1 MTQQDD
7 ITQRELTAEHHLNEL
22 MRLTQPWPNA
32 TIPCATVRSHV
43 EQALSQVR
51 APVADERAADTLA
64 ERFAL
69 ALTPVAYT
77 TKRGAVYRGKSTR
90 VGSEN
95 LCTISQ
101 AVYEFRAALASAP
114 VADVPLTHRCANC
127 GAVFQGAGCP
137 SCRLAAPVA
146 SAPVAEPGTM
156 EEIHRQERERS
167 PWVLPKDPTLPDSA
181 PVAGE
186 AQKPVAWF
194 IDWPDEPEL
203 GHYIAES
210 AADSGRNRPL
220 VFADASPRESTPV
233 PEGPVYAYRRKGLD
247 DFVTC
252 DRKRFDELSAKPRL
266 FETRIFYAAPQAS
279 PVAAEAQP
287 SRQTLLDAIWRHGNA
302 RAMAEHN
309 IAYRD
314 EVRNTADAL
323 IALFD
328 AAPQASAEDVRKPIM
343 TVAEFCTEA
352 DRIGLTADTLAA
364 QLAQRPEFADCLPQ
378 ADKDGGQQREGVV
391 TDDMRHAVRF
401 APSSAHW
408 SERLVEF
415 FGPDAREGIDA
426 LERQLR
432 EARAALS
439 APQAE
444 QGERDAQD

>member
-186 AQKPVAWF
+186 AKNYPGENVAERLDNMADDQPPGSQAQSDLYAAATIWRK
-194 IDWPDEPEL
+194 
-203 GHYIAES
+203 HIAH
-210 AADSGRNRPL
+210 R
-220 VFADASPRESTPV
+220 
-233 PEGPVYAYRRKGLD
+233 
-247 DFVTC
+247 
-252 DRKRFDELSAKPRL
+252 
-266 FETRIFYAAPQAS
+266 AAPQAS
-279 PVAAEAQP
+279 EAVRTQVLAALESAQRFIRNGIEFGYIRMPDADTPDPAHRTP
-287 SRQTLLDAIWRHGNA
+287 S
-302 RAMAEHN
+302 
-309 IAYRD
+309 
-314 EVRNTADAL
+314 L
-323 IALFD
+323 ID
-328 AAPQASAEDVRKPIM
+328 AAIRSLK
-343 TVAEFCTEA
+343 T
-352 DRIGLTADTLAA
+352 
-364 QLAQRPEFADCLPQ
+364 Q
-378 ADKDGGQQREGVV
+378 ADKDGGQQRAGDV
-391 TDDMRHAVRF
+391 
-401 APSSAHW
+401 
-408 SERLVEF
+408 L
-415 FGPDAREGIDA
+415 PDYMHDLRYHDQFRIGWNRCVDA
-426 LERQLR
+426 Y
-432 EARAALS
+432 RAALS

-444 QGERDAQD
+444 QGERDA